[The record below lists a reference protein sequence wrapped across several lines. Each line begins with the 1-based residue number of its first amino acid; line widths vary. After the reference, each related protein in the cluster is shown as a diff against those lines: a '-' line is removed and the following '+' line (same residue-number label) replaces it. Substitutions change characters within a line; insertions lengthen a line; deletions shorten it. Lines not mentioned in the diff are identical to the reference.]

1 MARTIGSRGQRD
13 VRGDVDATATT
24 GESDSQILG
33 LARGGGLNLIGAVCN
48 QLAGLGI
55 TLLIARELGRAQLG
69 RYAQA
74 YAVMAILGLL
84 SLSGLR
90 TGMLR
95 FVAVHRAER
104 DPGSV
109 RGVVRL
115 GIALTTGSSLL
126 LGIGLFFAAPWLVE
140 VVFHDARL
148 VLPLQIVALT
158 LPAATL
164 MDSALAATQ
173 GYRTMKPYAVIGLM
187 FELARAPGCD
197 RPAAQPRHRAAWD
210 DDRAAGQQRGGCA
223 ARRGR
228 PVPAAGAPTT
238 PTRYHLRD
246 LFGFSMV
253 EPGWRHGHHRTDL
266 GRHHHAGHLPLER
279 RGRRLQRRHPAGHP
293 GHLRDAGDQLLA
305 EPPHRR
311 PLPPWADRRPR
322 PRLRRGHE
330 LDPAAVP
337 ARLRRA
343 VVVFPR
349 DLLAIFGKGFQVG
362 AAVTIILAAGKLID
376 AGTGPCSA

>member
-13 VRGDVDATATT
+13 VRGDADAAATT
-24 GESDSQILG
+24 GESDSQIVG

-140 VVFHDARL
+140 VVFHDERL
-148 VLPLQIVALT
+148 VLPLQFVALT

-187 FELARAPGCD
+187 FEPLARLGVTALLISRDTGL
-197 RPAAQPRHRAAWD
+197 RGTMTALLVSNVAAALLAAVALY
-210 DDRAAGQQRGGCA
+210 RLL
-223 ARRGR
+223 
-228 PVPAAGAPTT
+228 GAPTT

-246 LFGFSMV
+246 LFRFSMV
-253 EPGWRHGHHRTDL
+253 T
-266 GRHHHAGHLPLER
+266 
-279 RGRRLQRRHPAGHP
+279 
-293 GHLRDAGDQLLA
+293 
-305 EPPHRR
+305 
-311 PLPPWADRRPR
+311 
-322 PRLRRGHE
+322 
-330 LDPAAVP
+330 
-337 ARLRRA
+337 
-343 VVVFPR
+343 
-349 DLLAIFGKGFQVG
+349 
-362 AAVTIILAAGKLID
+362 
-376 AGTGPCSA
+376 